1 MSSDFKQL
9 NSSLLT
15 IKPTI
20 RTLNPPPPPPRLG
33 VVFKS
38 SVGVRHFPN
47 EHSLPD
53 LSAALFGE

>member
-20 RTLNPPPPPPRLG
+20 RTLTPPPRLG

>member
-20 RTLNPPPPPPRLG
+20 TPPPPPPPRLG